1 MSTSEQRFQRG
12 MLQMQKIDGDLGQRV
27 MDALADVSP
36 DLGRYIVE
44 FAFGD
49 LYSRPGLDLKS
60 RELAAVASLV
70 TLGHA
75 TPQLKIHINGALN
88 VGWSEQEL
96 IEAIM
101 QLAGYAG
108 FPAALNATFTAAE
121 VFAERRAA

>member
-1 MSTSEQRFQRG
+1 MATSEQRYQRG
-12 MLQMQKIDGDLGQRV
+12 MQQMQKIDGDLGQRV
-27 MDALADVSP
+27 MDALADISP

-49 LYSRPGLDLKS
+49 IYSRPGLDLKS
-60 RELAAVASLV
+60 RELAALSALV
-70 TLGHA
+70 TLGYA

-88 VGWSEQEL
+88 VGWSEQE
-96 IEAIM
+96 IVETIM